1 MAWREHLPGHGAAA
15 FPAAPGSSPPAC
27 YAGIST
33 TRHMVGMNLATSL
46 AFVVAV
52 VLAVSLIRQALARPR
67 RPAAAGAG
75 RRPGQRAPVSP
86 GSRR

>member
-1 MAWREHLPGHGAAA
+1 
-15 FPAAPGSSPPAC
+15 
-27 YAGIST
+27 
-33 TRHMVGMNLATSL
+33 MVGMNLATSL

>member
-1 MAWREHLPGHGAAA
+1 MVLCMVGCALAA
-15 FPAAPGSSPPAC
+15 FIPPA
-27 YAGIST
+27 YYSGIST

-52 VLAVSLIRQALARPR
+52 ALAGSLIRQALTRPR
-67 RPAAAGAG
+67 RLAAVSAG
-75 RRPGQRAPVSP
+75 PVLGQRAPVSP